1 MPSDTATR
9 EPLYGADALS
19 TSLHP
24 NHINDTME
32 HQCDCGWIGEVECLT
47 EQVSYEEDRFNGSHY
62 QTTSYGTERT
72 TEYDCPKCGEH
83 NEISE
88 FTRD

>member
-1 MPSDTATR
+1 MPSNATR
-9 EPLYGADALS
+9 APLYGADAIS
-19 TSLHP
+19 TNHHV

-32 HQCDCGWIGEVECLT
+32 HECDCGWLGEVECLT
-47 EQVSYEEDRFNGSHY
+47 EQTSYTSDGFNGGHTQSETH
-62 QTTSYGTERT
+62 GTERT
-72 TEYDCPKCGEH
+72 TEYDCPKCGQH